1 VDFRWT
7 KGQSILYRA
16 PGSRLFLSPACT
28 PSECWNEAQ
37 RRENPDRGIRDFGER
52 VPGVEQARVK
62 RRRPAQ
68 LISNKYKE
76 SEMHH
81 TERDRLFE
89 ILYNKSFIY
98 RDNPPFTLV
107 SGRQSPYYFDCKAAT
122 LDPEGLSLVGCI
134 MFQAIRN
141 LRPDAVG
148 GLTLGADPISLST
161 SLEAHR
167 QGVSIRPIIVR
178 KEPKKHGTA
187 RWIEGLLD
195 GVKRVVAIDDVITTG
210 GSTITAI
217 ERMREAGLDIIAAAV
232 MVDREEGGREAIEAT
247 GVSVIPLFSRSD
259 FDRRRLG

>member
-1 VDFRWT
+1 
-7 KGQSILYRA
+7 
-16 PGSRLFLSPACT
+16 
-28 PSECWNEAQ
+28 
-37 RRENPDRGIRDFGER
+37 
-52 VPGVEQARVK
+52 
-62 RRRPAQ
+62 
-68 LISNKYKE
+68 
-76 SEMHH
+76 
-81 TERDRLFE
+81 
-89 ILYNKSFIY
+89 
-98 RDNPPFTLV
+98 
-107 SGRQSPYYFDCKAAT
+107 
-122 LDPEGLSLVGCI
+122 